1 MRRFSMVRLS
11 AAVLLVGMTVTSI
24 AHADEPK
31 KNDQKPE
38 ALPPPKQV
46 TPDEVIIIPAGPQP
60 GTREIWQY
68 YAVDN
73 RGRFLPRVVYT
84 PSVSFYLRNGEIY
97 PWTTLRP
104 RLFMPYVVD

>member
-1 MRRFSMVRLS
+1 MVRL
-11 AAVLLVGMTVTSI
+11 AGTVLLVGLTVTL
-24 AHADEPK
+24 AAKADEPK
-31 KNDQKPE
+31 KKDQKPE
-38 ALPPPKQV
+38 AISAPKQV
-46 TPDEVIIIPAGPQP
+46 QPDEVIIIPAGPQP